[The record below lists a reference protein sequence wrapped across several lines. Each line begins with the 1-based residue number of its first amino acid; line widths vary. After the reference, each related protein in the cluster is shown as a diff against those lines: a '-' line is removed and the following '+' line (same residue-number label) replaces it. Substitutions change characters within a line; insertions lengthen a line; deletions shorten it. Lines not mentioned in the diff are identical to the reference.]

1 MDTKGALLIIP
12 AYNESKAIGK
22 IIIEI
27 KNQLPGLDILVV
39 DDSSSDETK
48 KYAQQAGAMV
58 VSLPINLGYGAAL
71 QTGYKYAQVKKYDYL
86 LQMDADGQHE
96 PKYLKDL
103 LEAIKTKKA
112 DIIIGSRFLSK
123 VKYHPS
129 LIRRLGMIFFAK
141 LTTSTIKQKITD
153 PTSGF
158 QAMNRRI
165 LNFFTDDFYP
175 SDYPDA
181 DVIIYLHRAG
191 FRIKEMPVVMYPA
204 SNKKSIHSGFKP
216 LYYIFKMFLSILMIF
231 LRKRPY
237 KKGE

>member
-1 MDTKGALLIIP
+1 MDTKDALLIIP

-39 DDSSSDETK
+39 DDGSSDETK

-129 LIRRLGMIFFAK
+129 LI
-141 LTTSTIKQKITD
+141 S
-153 PTSGF
+153 PT
-158 QAMNRRI
+158 
-165 LNFFTDDFYP
+165 
-175 SDYPDA
+175 
-181 DVIIYLHRAG
+181 
-191 FRIKEMPVVMYPA
+191 
-204 SNKKSIHSGFKP
+204 
-216 LYYIFKMFLSILMIF
+216 
-231 LRKRPY
+231 
-237 KKGE
+237 